1 LAQSLKQA
9 ITALPPRSLQR
20 RALIAPL
27 SVSYKEAELRDV
39 FGIGRRTVIQGRK
52 NFTLLAEGKSI
63 KEEVR
68 QRVNYDKATVYC
80 AVRFVLNESNVQRV
94 SWGTNTILLDG
105 KQIDFPRLIRK
116 KLVEYMLRDYMEY
129 FPMKYSRIG
138 NTSFKK
144 VVKALTT
151 QDQKARK
158 AIDYVSG
165 RLMYDNFDL
174 IRKILSQSDDADDL
188 KLLANSLEAF
198 LKTTFEEHIFKCCAT
213 NPEFAFAT

>member
-1 LAQSLKQA
+1 MAQSLKQA

-80 AVRFVLNESNVQRV
+80 AVRFVLNTWS
-94 SWGTNTILLDG
+94 I
-105 KQIDFPRLIRK
+105 
-116 KLVEYMLRDYMEY
+116 
-129 FPMKYSRIG
+129 
-138 NTSFKK
+138 
-144 VVKALTT
+144 
-151 QDQKARK
+151 
-158 AIDYVSG
+158 
-165 RLMYDNFDL
+165 
-174 IRKILSQSDDADDL
+174 
-188 KLLANSLEAF
+188 F
-198 LKTTFEEHIFKCCAT
+198 L
-213 NPEFAFAT
+213 